1 MTEHLPEA
9 AVQQEGTRK
18 AHENRESWVG
28 YAGLIRCLILL
39 VAIIG
44 TFSFEHI
51 PAVYI
56 IPLAVYY
63 TGAAGASV
71 WYLLS
76 FMRGVY
82 LGHRLTW
89 AQVAVDFGA
98 VALTV
103 HFTGGPGSFFTFLF
117 VVVILEAALLLGIR
131 QGFIYALFATMF
143 MLLQAGRGVY
153 TGQEPNMLHISYNF
167 VVQGLAYFLT
177 AAISGFWNQR
187 IRLMQHFQS
196 EILDNMNSGFVVT
209 DENGRVTAHNRAAER
224 ILEVGRRE
232 GIGRPVQEILR
243 LESGAESPVLTAIRS
258 DRDFNSYE
266 FHALL
271 PSGKVKLLG
280 LTTSRIHD
288 PRHRLK
294 GVIAS
299 FTDLTDSAIMREELQ
314 RQDRLAYIGELS
326 AGLAH
331 EIRNP
336 VAAIR
341 GAVDE
346 LGQVP
351 TDNHMVERL
360 TAIAMRESDHLNQ
373 IVQDFLDFA
382 RNPTTERQRIDVCEI
397 IDGLVETLRR
407 KFNGGDELRIVV
419 KRQGGPCIVSGD
431 PSQLKQVFMNLA
443 TNGIEAM
450 QMQGTLEIAIT
461 AESGLIEIR
470 FLDEGP
476 GIEPDKVA
484 RIFEPFYTTKP
495 SGVGMGLSVCQRI
508 LTAHDGTIRITSRER
523 GGASV
528 IVRLPSTKNEDNT
541 VAGRRAS

>member
-18 AHENRESWVG
+18 AHENRESWVA
-28 YAGLIRCLILL
+28 YAGLIRCVILL
-39 VAIIG
+39 VAIVG
-44 TFSFEHI
+44 TFSFEYI
-51 PAVYI
+51 PAVFI
-56 IPLAVYY
+56 VPLAIYY
-63 TGAAGASV
+63 TFAAAASA
-71 WYLLS
+71 WHLLA
-76 FMRGVY
+76 FFRGVY

-89 AQVAVDFGA
+89 AQVLVDFGS

-131 QGFIYALFATMF
+131 HGFFFALFATLF
-143 MLLQAGRGVY
+143 MLAQAGRGVY
-153 TGQEPNMLHISYNF
+153 TGQEPNLVHLSYNF

-187 IRLMQHFQS
+187 IRLMEHFQS

-209 DENGRVTAHNRAAER
+209 DEMGIVTAHNRAAER
-224 ILEVGRRE
+224 ILDFGRRE
-232 GIGRPVQEILR
+232 GIGRPVQEVLR

-258 DRDFNSYE
+258 ERDFNSYE
-266 FHALL
+266 FHAVL
-271 PSGKVKLLG
+271 PSGEVKLLG
-280 LTTSRIHD
+280 LTTSRIYD
-288 PRHRLK
+288 PRRRLK

-299 FTDLTDSAIMREELQ
+299 FTDLTDSAMMREELQ

-346 LGQVP
+346 LSQVP
-351 TDNHMVERL
+351 ATDRMVDRL

-382 RNPTTERQRIDVCEI
+382 RNPTDERQRIDVCEI
-397 IDGLVETLRR
+397 LEELVETLRR
-407 KFNGGDELRIVV
+407 KYNNGSGLAITLT
-419 KRQGGPCIVSGD
+419 RQGGVCVVSGD

-443 TNGIEAM
+443 ANGIEAM
-450 QMQGTLEIAIT
+450 QMKGTLEIAVA
-461 AESGLIEIR
+461 AEGGSIEVR

-476 GIEPDKVA
+476 GVEPDKLA

-508 LTAHDGTIRITSRER
+508 LTAHDGTIRITSREG

-528 IVRLPSTKNEDNT
+528 IVRLPSAKTAT
-541 VAGRRAS
+541 